1 MYNVNTLQCR
11 SCTHTIMYQIRLHTT
26 FFLNAFQ
33 TLAAYKRHLFANVDF
48 IDDRA
53 FSYKLRI
60 ANKKKTRQKRLSVQ
74 KYLVANFDT
83 FKELCYT

>member
-60 ANKKKTRQKRLSVQ
+60 ANKKKRNKNKTEK
-74 KYLVANFDT
+74 T
-83 FKELCYT
+83 FSTKVCT